1 MLEYLKESI
10 IGFAKG
16 MPYEEILFIVALLC
30 IYNISKFR
38 VKLLKTGKLLLK
50 GIGEILAT
58 IVVTPVTIIVV
69 ALDILVSICTVVLT
83 ICTGV
88 ITVIML
94 TLTLFKDL
102 LQDLTT
108 YIVDNYGREFN
119 DR

>member
-1 MLEYLKESI
+1 MLDYLKESI
-10 IGFAKG
+10 IGFVGG
-16 MPYEEILFIVALLC
+16 MPYEEILFIASLLC
-30 IYNISKFR
+30 IYIISKFR
-38 VKLLKTGKLLLK
+38 VKLIQTGKLLLK
-50 GIGEILAT
+50 GLGEILAT

-69 ALDILVSICTVVLT
+69 TLDILVSICTVALT

-88 ITVIML
+88 ITAVML